1 MRNFIL
7 LIALLFTSA
16 SSFSQIDSLGS
27 NRDFYYLYNGK
38 IILGDSLQYLQ
49 PVLGNAQICI
59 GDSKHIA
66 DSIMFFKDKT
76 GFYVNTKYSTTT
88 YTSEFAVR
96 TISGKYNYF
105 VQVSSKTY
113 NNAKY
118 SGQDLS
124 TIPLKGKTY
133 FSLGYNDP
141 LPANS
146 FNLYKSLH
154 ANSAAQPDVTKLRNY
169 NRLAATFLLGG
180 AAAFTAGMLANALKE
195 QDPNET
201 YLYANYPAIIGGCTG
216 IALVATG
223 VFIIAK
229 SPSREEIIRKANSI
243 Y

>member
-16 SSFSQIDSLGS
+16 TSFSQIDSLGS
-27 NRDFYYLYNGK
+27 KHDFYYLYNGK
-38 IILGDSLQYLQ
+38 IILGDSLQYIQ

-59 GDSKHIA
+59 GDSKFLA
-66 DSIMFFKDKT
+66 DSIMFFKDQT

-88 YTSEFAVR
+88 YASEFAVR

-113 NNAKY
+113 NKAKAA
-118 SGQDLS
+118 GQDLT

-141 LPANS
+141 VPANS
-146 FNLYKSLH
+146 TNLYKSLH
-154 ANSAAQPDVTKLRNY
+154 ENSAAQADVKKLRNY
-169 NRLAATFLLGG
+169 NRLATAFLLGG
-180 AAAFTAGMLANALKE
+180 AAAFTTGMLANALKK

-201 YLYANYPAIIGGCTG
+201 YMYANYPALIGGG
-216 IALVATG
+216 VGVALVATG